1 MGRLP
6 EASEA
11 AFVSML
17 RRLQLALLS
26 SVLAGSGVSAQP
38 AAPALLEAVSHAPA
52 LSAAQQRIAAARART
67 DAAGRLADPEVEGMI
82 SRADMIDGNAD
93 MWELNLRQPLPKRG
107 ERAADRE
114 RASAAVAMAEA
125 DYAMVAG
132 DLAADVAMA
141 VAEIDGAHARVAV
154 LQDQLRRL
162 EAVLEG
168 VEVRIAA
175 GGGRIADR
183 LTLQS
188 RVAAMQLML
197 EQERRMADDA
207 AANARGLLGLAAD
220 GPLPAFAAPAS
231 SDINVENAAALQLAT
246 ARVAEADAMRRM
258 ARASGRP
265 MTAVGVRLERE
276 QTAMGNNDTVGLAFM
291 SEIPWRSRRYA
302 RAEIRAAEAERDAA
316 RADGSSARH
325 RIASTLARVDR
336 AERLAETARRLAA
349 ETRSRLETEFD
360 SFLQTAGSV
369 GSSGSTGMGGGDS
382 AVLQAVEILEKT
394 SDTELQVIQAETA
407 ARTTRAE
414 LWRYAPAQHLLR
426 WSPPSLAGL
435 ASDQAASAR

>member
-1 MGRLP
+1 MFPRLLLT
-6 EASEA
+6 S
-11 AFVSML
+11 
-17 RRLQLALLS
+17 ALLVAPMS
-26 SVLAGSGVSAQP
+26 AFGVP
-38 AAPALLEAVSHAPA
+38 GDRPALLDAVAAAPA
-52 LSAAQQRIAAARART
+52 LSAASQRINAGRARI
-67 DAAGRLADPEVEGMI
+67 DAAGRLPDPEIEGMV

-107 ERAADRE
+107 ERAADRD
-114 RASAAVAMAEA
+114 RAHAVVAMLEA

-141 VAEIDGAHARVAV
+141 VAEIDGAHRRIAV
-154 LQDQLRRL
+154 LDAQLRRL
-162 EAVLEG
+162 QAVLES

-188 RVAAMQLML
+188 RLAAMQLMI

-207 AANARGLLGLAAD
+207 AADARGLLGLAPDA
-220 GPLPAFAAPAS
+220 PLPDFAAPAT
-231 SDINVENAAALQLAT
+231 DEIRADEAATLRL
-246 ARVAEADAMRRM
+246 AEARIAEANAMRRM
-258 ARASGRP
+258 ARAGGRP

-302 RAEIRAAEAERDAA
+302 RAEVRAAEAERDAA
-316 RADGSSARH
+316 RADGTSARH
-325 RIASTLARVDR
+325 RISSTLLRVDR
-336 AERLAETARRLAA
+336 AERLADLARRLAA
-349 ETRSRLETEFD
+349 ETRARLDTEFMT
-360 SFLQTAGSV
+360 FLQIA
-369 GSSGSTGMGGGDS
+369 GSSGSVGPSAMGGGES

-414 LWRYAPAQHLLR
+414 LWRYAPAELL
-426 WSPPSLAGL
+426 L
-435 ASDQAASAR
+435 QTSARS